1 MTHFQA
7 PADRKFDPVQGL
19 GLWPATPETYR
30 FFVTGN
36 GGDERIGIQPGQR
49 IELQLTAGKD
59 CLIET
64 SEGVALRLATNSSN
78 IIAFGQQA
86 VFLADSKA
94 TSDQF
99 KFTII
104 ANKAG
109 KTVLTA
115 TNSGGLTRATL
126 QVVAGNFDN
135 HPGMKVDL
143 IADICR
149 GSDAFRILAM
159 QQMLHNVFMGWGN
172 ANHTSINIS
181 NDQNVFSQQATPN
194 ISSDPK
200 VGTMTCGY
208 VARYR
213 AEEVFPKVLAPTAD
227 WYRVGAIHEPLSSTI
242 TNRKQVKYRPE
253 SVEVLRGQIVRA
265 LSDGNAV
272 RVGVLDSPV
281 GMTPENGNSRGLPRR
296 WSHPADRRL
305 HQ

>member
-19 GLWPATPETYR
+19 GVWPATPETYR

-109 KTVLTA
+109 KTTLTA
-115 TNSGGLTRATL
+115 TDSGGTHK
-126 QVVAGNFDN
+126 G
-135 HPGMKVDL
+135 HPPG
-143 IADICR
+143 R
-149 GSDAFRILAM
+149 GRKLR
-159 QQMLHNVFMGWGN
+159 QPPG
-172 ANHTSINIS
+172 
-181 NDQNVFSQQATPN
+181 
-194 ISSDPK
+194 
-200 VGTMTCGY
+200 
-208 VARYR
+208 
-213 AEEVFPKVLAPTAD
+213 
-227 WYRVGAIHEPLSSTI
+227 HEG
-242 TNRKQVKYRPE
+242 RP
-253 SVEVLRGQIVRA
+253 
-265 LSDGNAV
+265 
-272 RVGVLDSPV
+272 
-281 GMTPENGNSRGLPRR
+281 
-296 WSHPADRRL
+296 DR
-305 HQ
+305 